1 MNNTLFSFPKP
12 ENEPVLGY
20 APGSPERKKIREAL
34 NEVYNWKN
42 FEICPIIG
50 GKKIKTKE
58 TGTIVMPTENKH
70 VLAKYYKVT
79 EKEVKM
85 AIDAAMKAHE
95 EWANTPWIERA
106 SVMLKIA
113 TLISG
118 KYRWLINAA
127 TMLGQGKTTMQAE
140 IDSACELVDF
150 LRYNAYYA
158 SQIYSDQPCSDKGT
172 LNYMTYRPLEGF
184 VFAITP
190 FNFTSIAS
198 NLCLSPVLMGNT
210 CIWKPSTTAML
221 SNYILMDIYKEAGL
235 PDGVVNFLPGSG
247 SLIGKVAFANEN
259 LAGVHFTG
267 GTKTF
272 NGFWKSIGDNI
283 ANYRTY
289 PKIVGETGGKDFIFA
304 HSSANAAQVATA
316 IVRGAFEFQGQK
328 CSAASRAYVP
338 KSMWPEVKEIVGK
351 MLAEIKVGDV
361 RDFSAFVNAVIDEA
375 SFDNCMNYIN
385 HAKKSEDAEI
395 VFGGEGDKSVGWFI
409 QPTVILAKKPD
420 YKSMCEEIF
429 GPIITIY
436 VYDDKDYEKTLHL
449 CDETSPYALTGAIFA
464 TDRKALRT
472 GADILKY
479 AAGNIYYNDKPT
491 GAVVGQQ
498 PFGGARASGTND
510 KAGSY
515 LNLIRWT
522 SPQAIKETF
531 DPASNYS
538 YPFVSNEDNP
548 YVVEKAVKDVAKA
561 ADKAVAKAKATVK
574 AAAKTVK
581 AAAKKPAAKKN

>member
-1 MNNTLFSFPKP
+1 MNNTIFSFPKP

-20 APGSPERKKIREAL
+20 KPGSPERKEIRKAL
-34 NEVYNWKN
+34 EDLYKKTTT
-42 FEICPIIG
+42 IYPIIG
-50 GKKIKTKE
+50 GKKVKTAQ
-58 TGTIVMPTENKH
+58 TGEIVMPTDNKH
-70 VLAKYYKVT
+70 VLATYYKVG
-79 EKEVKM
+79 EKEVKD
-85 AIDAAMKAHE
+85 AIAASMKAHE
-95 EWANTPWIERA
+95 EWANTPWIDRA
-106 SVMLKIA
+106 SVMMKIA

-118 KYRWLINAA
+118 KYRWLLNAA

-158 SQIYSDQPCSDKGT
+158 SQIYRDQPCSDKGT
-172 LNYMTYRPLEGF
+172 LNYVTYRPLEGF

-247 SLIGKVAFANEN
+247 ALIGKVAFANPD

-267 GTKTF
+267 STATF
-272 NGFWKSIGDNI
+272 KSFWKSIGDNI
-283 ANYRTY
+283 DKYRTY

-304 HSSANAAQVATA
+304 HKSADPEQVATA

-328 CSAASRAYVP
+328 CSAASRAYIP
-338 KSMWPEVKEIVGK
+338 ASMWPKVLKLVEKMTKEIK
-351 MLAEIKVGDV
+351 MGDV

-375 SFDNCMNYIN
+375 SFDNCMRYIE
-385 HAKKSEDAEI
+385 HAKKSKDAEI
-395 VFGGEGDKSVGWFI
+395 VIGGKGDKKKGWFVE
-409 QPTVILAKKPD
+409 PTVILAKKPD

-429 GPIITIY
+429 GPIITVY
-436 VYDDKDYEKTLHL
+436 VYEDAKYEQTLRL
-449 CDETSPYALTGAIFA
+449 CDQTSPYALTGAIFA
-464 TDRKALRT
+464 SDRAALRK
-472 GADILKY
+472 GAELLKY

-498 PFGGARASGTND
+498 PFGGGRASGTND

-515 LNLIRWT
+515 LNLIRWV

-531 DPASNYS
+531 DPARDYK
-538 YPFVSNEDNP
+538 YPFISKED
-548 YVVEKAVKDVAKA
+548 
-561 ADKAVAKAKATVK
+561 
-574 AAAKTVK
+574 
-581 AAAKKPAAKKN
+581 

>member
-1 MNNTLFSFPKP
+1 MNNTIFSFPKP

-20 APGSPERKKIREAL
+20 KPGSAERKAIREAL
-34 NEVYNWKN
+34 DELYNTVTD
-42 FEICPIIG
+42 IPAIIG
-50 GKKIKTKE
+50 GQEVRTAE
-58 TGTIVMPTENKH
+58 TGTVVMPTENKH
-70 VLAKYYKVT
+70 VLAKYYKVG

-95 EWANTPWIERA
+95 EWANTPWIDRA

-113 TLISG
+113 TLITG

-140 IDSACELVDF
+140 IDSACELADF
-150 LRYNAYYA
+150 LRYNAFYA

-172 LNYMTYRPLEGF
+172 LNYVTYRPLEGF

-198 NLCLSPVLMGNT
+198 NLCLSPVLMGNV
-210 CIWKPSTTAML
+210 CIWKPSTTALL
-221 SNYILMDIYKEAGL
+221 SNYLLMKIYKEAGV

-247 SLIGKVAFANEN
+247 SVIGKVAFANEN

-267 GTKTF
+267 STGTF
-272 NGFWKSIGDNI
+272 NSFWKSIGDNI

-304 HSSANAAQVATA
+304 HNSAAADQVATA

-338 KSMWPEVKEIVGK
+338 ASMWPEVKRIVGE
-351 MLAEIKVGDV
+351 MIAEIKMGDV

-375 SFDNCMNYIN
+375 SFDNNMRYIE
-385 HAKKSEDAEI
+385 HAKQSPDAEI
-395 VFGGEGDKSVGWFI
+395 VFGGNGDKSKGWFI
-409 QPTVILAKKPD
+409 EPTVILAKTPK

-429 GPIITIY
+429 GPVITVY
-436 VYDDKDYEKTLHL
+436 VYDDDKYEETLHL

-464 TDRKALRT
+464 TDRKALRK

-531 DPASNYS
+531 DAAHDYK
-538 YPFVSNEDNP
+538 YPFISDAE
-548 YVVEKAVKDVAKA
+548 
-561 ADKAVAKAKATVK
+561 
-574 AAAKTVK
+574 
-581 AAAKKPAAKKN
+581 